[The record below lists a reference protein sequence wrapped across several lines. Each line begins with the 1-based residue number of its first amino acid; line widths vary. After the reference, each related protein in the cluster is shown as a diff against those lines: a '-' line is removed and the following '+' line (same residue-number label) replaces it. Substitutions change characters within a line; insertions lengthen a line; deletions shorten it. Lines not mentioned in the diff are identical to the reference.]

1 MIVVDA
7 SAVADVMLGITSAN
21 AVGRRLLHPAE
32 TLHAPHL
39 LDLELLQ
46 VLRRFA
52 AMGAWQAER
61 AAQALDDFATL
72 RIVRH
77 PHEPL
82 RARVWELRKN
92 VTAYDAAYIALAE
105 LLECPLLTRDKKL
118 RRAPGHAANVE
129 VL

>member
-7 SAVADVMLGITSAN
+7 SAVADVMLGIPSAE
-21 AVGRRLLHPAE
+21 AVAQRLLAAGE

-52 AMGAWQAER
+52 GTGTWQGER
-61 AAQALDDFATL
+61 AAQALDDFAAL

-77 PHEPL
+77 AHEPL
-82 RARVWELRKN
+82 RGRIWELRKN
-92 VTAYDAAYIALAE
+92 LTAYDAAYLALAE
-105 LLECPLLTRDKKL
+105 LLECPLLTRDEKL
-118 RRAPGHAANVE
+118 LRAPGHAAM
-129 VL
+129 VLVL